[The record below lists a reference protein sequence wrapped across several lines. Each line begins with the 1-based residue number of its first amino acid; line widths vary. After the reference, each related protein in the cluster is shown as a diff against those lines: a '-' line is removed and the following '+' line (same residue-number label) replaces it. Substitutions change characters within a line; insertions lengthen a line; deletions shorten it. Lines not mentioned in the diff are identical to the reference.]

1 MPARLWTLNAWGASW
16 SDARL
21 NPPPRDKS
29 RARIALIGFFSFA
42 MFAGLCGRLVW
53 IEFHPNPHHAADGAA
68 LEAAAPRPEILD
80 RNGELLASSIPTS
93 SVFAEP
99 KNINDPDE
107 AAELLSAVLP
117 RIDVTELR
125 ATLPS
130 KKGFAWIA
138 RHVTPEQQAE
148 VFRLGIPGVKFW
160 PDNMRVYPNG
170 TLAAHVLGATDLDG
184 KGIAGVEK
192 YIDDQGF
199 AALASSGMP
208 IKSEDL
214 KPLALSIDLRVQ
226 HVLRDELE
234 NGLVKFKAKA
244 AAGVVYDVTTGEV
257 LALASLPDFDP
268 ANPADALKPDNINR
282 LTVGVYEMGS
292 TFKALTVAMALDSGK
307 FGINSTFDTSAGQI
321 RYGRQ
326 VIHEYHGNGG
336 RLTVPEVFL
345 HSSNI
350 GAAKMALGVGV
361 EGHQAFLRKMGI
373 LDRLRT
379 ELPESAAPIVPEHWG
394 ELNTMT
400 ISFGHGLAV
409 APLQA
414 VMAVGALVNGGNLI
428 KPTFLKRTAE
438 EAARDAVPVIKPE
451 TSEALRYIMR
461 LNAVA
466 GTAKAVNIPGYFV
479 GGKTGTA
486 EKVFHGR
493 YVHNRLFTTFMA
505 ALPSDKPRY
514 LFLTVMDEPQGLA
527 ETHGHA
533 EAAWNAG
540 EVTGRVIERA
550 MPFLMPPMPVAPVD
564 PFPTMARLH
573 AWGMDKEV
581 ATSR

>member
-1 MPARLWTLNAWGASW
+1 MTARIWEVAWP
-16 SDARL
+16 DAPRE
-21 NPPPRDKS
+21 PPWRDKTGS
-29 RARIALIGFFSFA
+29 RIVVIGLVLFALFTA
-42 MFAGLCGRLVW
+42 LPGRMLW
-53 IEFHPNPHHAADGAA
+53 LHAHPKLGHGAKSA
-68 LEAAAPRPEILD
+68 LLEAAPPRPDVVD
-80 RNGELLASSIPTS
+80 RNGTPLAISIETSSI
-93 SVFAEP
+93 FAEP
-99 KNINDPDE
+99 KKILDPDE

-117 RIDVTELR
+117 HVDTGELR
-125 ATLPS
+125 AALSS

-138 RHVTPEQQAE
+138 RHVTPQQQAE

-160 PDNMRVYPNG
+160 PDHKRIYPNRS
-170 TLAAHVLGATDLDG
+170 LAAHVLGAADLDG
-184 KGIAGVEK
+184 KGIAGIEK
-192 YIDDQGF
+192 YIDESGF
-199 AALASSGMP
+199 AALADSGMP
-208 IKSEDL
+208 IKQEDL
-214 KPLALSIDLRVQ
+214 KPLTLSIDTRIQ
-226 HVLRDELE
+226 HALRDELE
-234 NGLVKFKAKA
+234 SGLVKFKAKA

-268 ANPADALKPDNINR
+268 ADPADALNPDNINR

-307 FGINSTFDTSAGQI
+307 FDINSTFDTSAGQI
-321 RYGRQ
+321 RYNKQ
-326 VIHEYHGNGG
+326 VIHEYHGNDG

-379 ELPESAAPIVPEHWG
+379 ELPESAQPILPAHWG
-394 ELNTMT
+394 
-400 ISFGHGLAV
+400 
-409 APLQA
+409 
-414 VMAVGALVNGGNLI
+414 
-428 KPTFLKRTAE
+428 
-438 EAARDAVPVIKPE
+438 EAARDAAPVVAPE

-466 GTAKAVNIPGYFV
+466 GTARAANVPGYFV

-514 LFLTVMDEPQGLA
+514 LFLTLMDEPQGLP

-533 EAAWNAG
+533 EAAWNSG
-540 EVTGRVIERA
+540 DVTGKVIARA
-550 MPFLMPPMPVAPVD
+550 APFMMAPMTEAPVD
-564 PFPTMARLH
+564 PFPTMARLG
-573 AWGMDKEV
+573 AWGMEKV
-581 ATSR
+581 GGGLR

>member
-1 MPARLWTLNAWGASW
+1 MTARIWEVAWP
-16 SDARL
+16 DAPRE
-21 NPPPRDKS
+21 PPWRDKTGS
-29 RARIALIGFFSFA
+29 RIVVIGLVLFALFTA
-42 MFAGLCGRLVW
+42 LPGRMLW
-53 IEFHPNPHHAADGAA
+53 LHAHPKLGHGAKSA
-68 LEAAAPRPEILD
+68 LLEAAPPRPDVVD
-80 RNGELLASSIPTS
+80 RNGTPLAISIETSSI
-93 SVFAEP
+93 FAEP
-99 KNINDPDE
+99 KKILDPDE

-117 RIDVTELR
+117 HVDTGELR
-125 ATLPS
+125 AALSS

-138 RHVTPEQQAE
+138 RHVTPQQQAE

-160 PDNMRVYPNG
+160 PDHKRIYPNRS
-170 TLAAHVLGATDLDG
+170 LAAHVLGAADLDG
-184 KGIAGVEK
+184 KGIAGIEK
-192 YIDDQGF
+192 YIDESGF
-199 AALASSGMP
+199 AALADSGMP
-208 IKSEDL
+208 IKQEDL
-214 KPLALSIDLRVQ
+214 KPLTLSIDTRIQ
-226 HVLRDELE
+226 HALRDELE
-234 NGLVKFKAKA
+234 SGLVKFKAKA

-257 LALASLPDFDP
+257 LALASLLDFDP
-268 ANPADALKPDNINR
+268 ADPADALNPDNINR

-307 FGINSTFDTSAGQI
+307 FDINSTFDTSAGQI
-321 RYGRQ
+321 RYNKQ

-379 ELPESAAPIVPEHWG
+379 ELPESAQPILPAHWG

-414 VMAVGALVNGGNLI
+414 VMAVGALVNGGKLI

-438 EAARDAVPVIKPE
+438 EAARDAAPVVAPE

-466 GTAKAVNIPGYFV
+466 GTARAANVPGYFV

-514 LFLTVMDEPQGLA
+514 LFLTLMDEPQGLP

-533 EAAWNAG
+533 EAAWNSG
-540 EVTGRVIERA
+540 DVTGKVIARA
-550 MPFLMPPMPVAPVD
+550 APFMMAPMTEAPVD
-564 PFPTMARLH
+564 PFPTMARLG
-573 AWGMDKEV
+573 AWGMEKV
-581 ATSR
+581 GGGLR

>member
-1 MPARLWTLNAWGASW
+1 MLARLWRADAWQRAW
-16 SDARL
+16 PDEARE
-21 NPPPRDKS
+21 PFPRDATGS
-29 RARIALIGFFSFA
+29 RIAVIGLVACA
-42 MFAGLCGRLVW
+42 MFVGLAARLVW
-53 IEFHPNPHHAADGAA
+53 LELHKHVRPELHFAELHPAP
-68 LEAAAPRPEILD
+68 PRPDISD
-80 RNGELLASSIPTS
+80 RNGALLATSVATSSI
-93 SVFAEP
+93 FAEP
-99 KNINDPDE
+99 KKIIDPDE

-117 RIDVTELR
+117 NIDTGELR
-125 ATLPS
+125 ASLAS

-148 VFRLGIPGVKFW
+148 VFRLGIPGVKFL
-160 PDNMRVYPNG
+160 PDNKRVYPNG

-184 KGIAGVEK
+184 AGIAGIEK
-192 YIDDQGF
+192 YIDGEGF
-199 AALASSGMP
+199 AALAASGMP
-208 IKSEDL
+208 INSEDL

-226 HVLRDELE
+226 HALRDELE
-234 NGLVKFKAKA
+234 NGLNRFKAKA
-244 AAGVVYDVTTGEV
+244 AAGLVYDVTTGEV
-257 LALASLPDFDP
+257 IALASLPDFDP

-282 LTVGVYEMGS
+282 VTVGVYEMGS
-292 TFKALTVAMALDSGK
+292 TFKALTTAMALDSGK
-307 FGINSTFDTSAGQI
+307 VEINSTFDTSAREI
-321 RYGRQ
+321 RYGSQ
-326 VIHEYHGNGG
+326 VIHEFHGTGG

-350 GAAKMALGVGV
+350 GAAKMALAVGV
-361 EGHQAFLRKMGI
+361 EGHQAFLRKMGV

-379 ELPESAAPIVPEHWG
+379 ELPESAAPIVPAHWG

-428 KPTFLKRTAE
+428 KPTFLKRSVEDTAH
-438 EAARDAVPVIKPE
+438 EATPVVKPE

-466 GTAKAVNIPGYFV
+466 GSARAANVPGYFV

-505 ALPSDKPRY
+505 ITPSDKPRY
-514 LFLTVMDEPQGLA
+514 LFLTVMDEPQGIP

-533 EAAWNAG
+533 EAAWNSG
-540 EVTGRVIERA
+540 EVTGKVIERA
-550 MPFLMPPMPVAPVD
+550 MPLLTPPQAEAPVD
-564 PFPTMARLH
+564 PFPTMRRLH
-573 AWGMDKEV
+573 AWGIDNGAAKL
-581 ATSR
+581 